1 MNYKN
6 KLNQIKALLALE
18 VKLAQMKLEDGITIV
33 EAEAFEPDY
42 SIGIVTAD
50 GIVPLPI
57 GEYKLEDGS
66 ILSVEVEGIIASIT
80 PASEAETE
88 TEVEINVEAAP
99 EDVVE
104 PMMEAEVS
112 APSPKRIVESVSKET
127 FFAEIEQLK
136 TELAA
141 IKAENEALKSEKSS
155 LEVELSNV
163 EAGAEA
169 IMTNPEAEVKTSS
182 FKLSKNRARSIEDSV
197 FSKIFNK

>member
-33 EAEAFEPDY
+33 EAEAFEPDF

-50 GIVPLPI
+50 GIVPMPM
-57 GEYKLEDGS
+57 GEYKLEDGR
-66 ILSVEVEGIIASIT
+66 ILVVEVEGIIAEIKQE
-80 PASEAETE
+80 EAEE
-88 TEVEINVEAAP
+88 EEVEIEVAP
-99 EDVVE
+99 EEVVE
-104 PMMEAEVS
+104 PELDAEVS

-127 FFAEIEQLK
+127 FFEAELEALK

-141 IKAENEALKSEKSS
+141 IKAENESLKADKSS

-169 IMTNPEAEVKTSS
+169 IVTNPESEVKVNS
-182 FKLSKNRARSIEDSV
+182 FKLSKNRHRSIQDSV

>member
-18 VKLAQMKLEDGITIV
+18 VKLAQMKLEDGITIL

-50 GIVPLPI
+50 GIVPLPV
-57 GEYKLEDGS
+57 GEYKLEDGN
-66 ILSVEVEGIIASIT
+66 ILVVEVEGIIKSVA
-80 PASEAETE
+80 PEAEE
-88 TEVEINVEAAP
+88 E
-99 EDVVE
+99 
-104 PMMEAEVS
+104 MMPEAEHPTAEATEPQMAAEPS
-112 APSPKRIVESVSKET
+112 APAPKRIVESVSKET
-127 FFAEIEQLK
+127 FFEAELEALK

-141 IKAENEALKSEKSS
+141 IKAENESLKADKSS

-169 IMTNPEAEVKTSS
+169 IMTNPEAEVKVSS

>member
-33 EAEAFEPDY
+33 EAESFEPDF

-50 GIVPLPI
+50 GIVPMPV
-57 GEYKLEDGS
+57 GEYKLEDGR
-66 ILSVEVEGIIASIT
+66 ILVVEVEGIIAAIKEE
-80 PASEAETE
+80 EAEA
-88 TEVEINVEAAP
+88 EVEIEVEAAP
-99 EDVVE
+99 EEVVE
-104 PMMEAEVS
+104 PMMEAEV
-112 APSPKRIVESVSKET
+112 APTPKRIVESVSKET
-127 FFAEIEQLK
+127 FFEAEIEALK

-141 IKAENEALKSEKSS
+141 IKAENESLKASKES

-169 IMTNPEAEVKTSS
+169 IVTNPEAEVKVNS
-182 FKLSKNRARSIEDSV
+182 FKLSKNRVRSIEDSV

>member
-33 EAEAFEPDY
+33 EAESFEPDY

-50 GIVPLPI
+50 GIVPMPV
-57 GEYKLEDGS
+57 GEYKLEDGN
-66 ILSVEVEGIIASIT
+66 ILVVEVEGIIKSIA
-80 PASEAETE
+80 PEAEE
-88 TEVEINVEAAP
+88 E
-99 EDVVE
+99 
-104 PMMEAEVS
+104 MMPEAEHPTAEATEPQMAAEPS
-112 APSPKRIVESVSKET
+112 APAPKRIVESVSKET
-127 FFAEIEQLK
+127 FFEAEIEALK

-141 IKAENEALKSEKSS
+141 IKAENESLKASKES

-169 IMTNPEAEVKTSS
+169 IVTNPEAEVKVNS
-182 FKLSKNRARSIEDSV
+182 FKLSKNRVRSIEDSV